1 MLPEIVFWISLGA
14 VLYTYILYPVLIGA
28 MVLLFSRKR
37 ARPDGELP
45 FVSII
50 ISLYNEERVLP
61 LKLKNL
67 SELDY
72 PADRIEFLFG
82 SDGSTDGTNRIL
94 EESTLPGLM
103 LRAFPVRRGK
113 VAVVNDLVP
122 AAKGSVVVFSDA
134 NTLYQKGTVRR
145 LVERISDPAVGGVC
159 GELVLRS
166 AAGNAAGRGEMSY
179 WSYETLLK
187 RWESECGTILGATGG
202 VYAIRRDLFAPLPV
216 DRPVVDDFLTP
227 LQVVRRGYR
236 MVYEPAAIAYEDA
249 SDSIDR
255 EFRRRVRIGAQDFSS
270 IRYFADLLNPARGF
284 VAFALWSHKILRW
297 CVPFL
302 ALAVLVTTAMLAGE
316 PGFYRWALTIELAVL
331 AAAALGWL
339 TERLGL
345 RVGILGVPYYFV
357 AMNLALFVGFLTFIT
372 GRQKATWEVYR

>member
-14 VLYTYILYPVLIGA
+14 ILYTYVLYPALIA
-28 MVLLFSRKR
+28 VMVLLFSRKR
-37 ARPDGELP
+37 PHPDGELP

-50 ISLYNEERVLP
+50 VSLYNEERVLP

-94 EESTLPGLM
+94 EESTLPGLT

-134 NTLYQKGTVRR
+134 NTLYQRGTVRR
-145 LVERISDPAVGGVC
+145 LVERISEPGVGGVC

-249 SDSIDR
+249 SDSIGR
-255 EFRRRVRIGAQDFSS
+255 EFRRRVRIGAQDFGS

-302 ALAVLVTTAMLAGE
+302 ALAVLVTTVMLAGE
-316 PGFYRWALTIELAVL
+316 SGFYRWALISELAVL

-339 TERLGL
+339 TERLRL

-357 AMNLALFVGFLTFIT
+357 AMNLALFVGFLTFLT